1 MKLVSVFRDTLLEL
15 EDGNINM
22 IMTAQVREEAEVLI
36 HGAIVVQELEA
47 ERQTSPEQEPAV
59 EKIQK
64 SVMVSLGQA
73 KHGSACYVILF
84 EKKR

>member
-22 IMTAQVREEAEVLI
+22 IMTAQVREEAEGLI

-59 EKIQK
+59 E
-64 SVMVSLGQA
+64 
-73 KHGSACYVILF
+73 
-84 EKKR
+84 

>member
-1 MKLVSVFRDTLLEL
+1 MGKGDQGDMIMIASLNREAKEVKLVSVFRDTLLEL

-59 EKIQK
+59 E
-64 SVMVSLGQA
+64 
-73 KHGSACYVILF
+73 
-84 EKKR
+84 

>member
-22 IMTAQVREEAEVLI
+22 IMAAQVREEAEVLI

-47 ERQTSPEQEPAV
+47 ERQTGPEQEPAV
-59 EKIQK
+59 E
-64 SVMVSLGQA
+64 
-73 KHGSACYVILF
+73 
-84 EKKR
+84 

>member
-1 MKLVSVFRDTLLEL
+1 M
-15 EDGNINM
+15 
-22 IMTAQVREEAEVLI
+22 
-36 HGAIVVQELEA
+36 VQELEA

>member
-47 ERQTSPEQEPAV
+47 ERQTGLKQEPAV
-59 EKIQK
+59 E
-64 SVMVSLGQA
+64 
-73 KHGSACYVILF
+73 
-84 EKKR
+84 